1 MNDAVRF
8 VLVILILDIVMIISL
23 RQVLYDF
30 LIGNCSKIGVR
41 NIRENLSLQDRI
53 RMDYI
58 EQYIREDTE
67 KKSFR
72 KHYRFYGF
80 KCFAAPVLFAA
91 VLFCAVTGWYTKY
104 IIFIYAGY
112 VIIPGVIIG
121 ITEWDPIQKC
131 TVHAMKKHPFKQG
144 KKKRN
149 RKRIQ

>member
-53 RMDYI
+53 RMEYI

-67 KKSFR
+67 KKAS
-72 KHYRFYGF
+72 GS
-80 KCFAAPVLFAA
+80 
-91 VLFCAVTGWYTKY
+91 
-104 IIFIYAGY
+104 
-112 VIIPGVIIG
+112 IIG
-121 ITEWDPIQKC
+121 FTDSNVVRLLCCLRQFSF
-131 TVHAMKKHPFKQG
+131 AQ
-144 KKKRN
+144 
-149 RKRIQ
+149 